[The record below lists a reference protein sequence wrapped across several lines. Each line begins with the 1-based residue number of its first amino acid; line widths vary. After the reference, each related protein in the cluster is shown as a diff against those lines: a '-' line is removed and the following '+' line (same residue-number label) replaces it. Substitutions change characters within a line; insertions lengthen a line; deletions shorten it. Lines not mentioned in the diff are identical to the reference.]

1 MNNCK
6 ITGDTMSNIDK
17 IKKIIFDNIDNKVNI
32 EDTTDLRT
40 GLQIDSFDALMI
52 MTGIEDEF
60 KITLGEDDFKKV
72 GTPLQIL
79 ALLEEK
85 YGVK

>member
-1 MNNCK
+1 MES
-6 ITGDTMSNIDK
+6 IEK

-32 EDTTDLRT
+32 EDSTDLRT
-40 GLQIDSFDALMI
+40 GIQIDSFDALMI

-60 KITLGEDDFKKV
+60 KITLEEDEFKKV

-79 ALLEEK
+79 SLLKEK

>member
-1 MNNCK
+1 MEA
-6 ITGDTMSNIDK
+6 IEK

-32 EDTTDLRT
+32 EDSTDLRT
-40 GLQIDSFDALMI
+40 GIQIDSFDTLMI

-60 KITLGEDDFKKV
+60 KITLEEDEFKKV

-79 ALLEEK
+79 SLLKEK